1 MVKCLRL
8 SLLDQEHANSI
19 HCTGASQTAH
29 LGKGKKKKDVRLER
43 IKASFADMIFADDC
57 IHIQSKI
64 T

>member
-1 MVKCLRL
+1 MFKALPLRSGTCQFN
-8 SLLDQEHANSI
+8 SLYWSIPNS
-19 HCTGASQTAH
+19 TFRQ
-29 LGKGKKKKDVRLER
+29 GKKKKDVRLER